1 MNTVLV
7 RHPLRD
13 DVHRA
18 ILERLIAGSYAP
30 GARLKDTVL
39 AYDLG
44 VSRTPVREA
53 LMRLQAEGFLTAD
66 MGRGFRV
73 RPLTTTDAQD
83 AYPVLWTLE
92 QLAIR
97 STGPLSPD
105 SLGTLDA
112 LNGELGRTATDW
124 DRQLEIDARWHDEL
138 LSTCPN
144 ARLLSSLATLRA
156 VAHRYE
162 RALLRHADTASVLAR
177 DHREIIQALGTS
189 NVGTAAAILERHWRW
204 RMERV
209 LAGLARE

>member
-1 MNTVLV
+1 MNPLLA

-53 LMRLQAEGFLTAD
+53 LMRLQWEGFLTAD

-83 AYPVLWTLE
+83 AYPELWTLE

-97 STGPLSPD
+97 ISSPPSPD
-105 SLGTLDA
+105 SLGSLDA
-112 LNGELGRTATDW
+112 LSAELAHAAAEPE
-124 DRQLEIDARWHDEL
+124 RQLAIDAQWHDEVV
-138 LSTCPN
+138 SACPN
-144 ARLLSSLATLRA
+144 ARLLASLATLRA

-162 RALLRHADTASVLAR
+162 RALLRHADTASLLAR
-177 DHREIIQALGTS
+177 DHRAIIQSLGAGNAGGAES
-189 NVGTAAAILERHWRW
+189 ALERHWRW

-209 LAGLARE
+209 LAGLAST